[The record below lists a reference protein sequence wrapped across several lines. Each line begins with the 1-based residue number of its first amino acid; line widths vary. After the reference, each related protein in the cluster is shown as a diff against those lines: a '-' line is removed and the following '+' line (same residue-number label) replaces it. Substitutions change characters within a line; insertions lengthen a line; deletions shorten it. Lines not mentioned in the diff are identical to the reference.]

1 MWTFTVT
8 SSPPEIR
15 GDAGGAYLVGTEDWG
30 LVCGGVRRALV
41 ITLPPPVADLPNERK
56 IKNGGIY

>member
-41 ITLPPPVADLPNERK
+41 ITFLLP
-56 IKNGGIY
+56 